1 MMPPKTAPLRY
12 PNGLEISYADSPP
25 STPPILV
32 HHEPVSIFPVVTSD
46 SQTGA
51 VNESEQIRKSAI
63 TKILED
69 NADFIEEVRQKLRTI
84 KNSHE

>member
-1 MMPPKTAPLRY
+1 
-12 PNGLEISYADSPP
+12 
-25 STPPILV
+25 
-32 HHEPVSIFPVVTSD
+32 VVTSD